1 MLLFHLALA
10 GDWDPEAADYRGSTI
25 GRTLAEE
32 GFIHCS
38 AAEQVQAT
46 ADRYYRHRSDVV
58 LLRIDPSRV
67 GAEMRVEGGFPH
79 LYGPLPTAAVV
90 SATPVEVGPDGRLL
104 TGPALGPRP
113 ATG

>member
-1 MLLFHLALA
+1 MLFHLALA
-10 GDWDPEAADYRGSTI
+10 GDWDPGASHYRGSTI

-38 AAEQVQAT
+38 TAEQVQAT
-46 ADRYYRHRSDVV
+46 ADRYYRGRSDVV
-58 LLRIDPSRV
+58 LLGIDPERV
-67 GAEMRVEGGFPH
+67 GADVRVEGGFPH